1 MRAALL
7 IYLVGVAAGLWRTDA
22 PFVRRVGLAL
32 VWPLALAALAVT
44 TPILLFSGAIR
55 FPLFGVVLAALLLI
69 AVWLAV

>member
-1 MRAALL
+1 MRAAQL
-7 IYLVGVAAGLWRTDA
+7 IYLVGVAVGLWRTDA
-22 PFVRRVGLAL
+22 PLVRRVGLAL

-44 TPILLFSGAIR
+44 TPILFFSGAIR